1 LRDRFEKYLSALKA
15 RIQARDALG
24 ALVNDIKD
32 GRRSFDECEREA
44 RQVQSNLPN
53 HADVPV
59 TDLSALI
66 DDMLKAAD
74 IERASNQVP
83 DGVTTYAPLI
93 ADQRRLAAEEL
104 PALPNRLSFAVREQA
119 KKAVWK
125 SVENLFKALREEA
138 DALPERLNPDSQSL
152 LALDRQVRWWQVVR
166 NENELDGKGAY
177 QAARETPRRLL
188 DKIASLLHHMQA
200 VTDLKTLQTW
210 LTHLIKLNR
219 ELNQP
224 PSNELP
230 PLPPEKKYEENEPV
244 LEPTA
249 LDDFSREIAYL
260 IELDIEDQNWRGR
273 ISEQNAES
281 MTAPEQAGELAPL
294 ETTAAQYEVRQVES
308 MQNRLRQLQ
317 QHLEDLIGK
326 IWRDLKLETPPNDS
340 SLMKLREEIE
350 VHASLLTPL
359 TEAHRLLTDKKAMAG
374 LGILEPRH
382 SDLGRL
388 DGYPLWLLS
397 GQRLVLK
404 GAFNALR
411 QDLIAALG
419 EQVAD
424 ILKRPTAVKDM
435 QKEVLCLPRG
445 EEVAIAA
452 RQAIREEMRNLSK
465 KASRSEVRAWWK
477 IVMDATAP
485 WAEGATQPPK
495 SSVSSPPPVVTRKSL
510 TRQKGFR
517 IPLEKNQD
525 KSVSTPPK
533 PIPPPKR

>member
-1 LRDRFEKYLSALKA
+1 
-15 RIQARDALG
+15 
-24 ALVNDIKD
+24 
-32 GRRSFDECEREA
+32 
-44 RQVQSNLPN
+44 
-53 HADVPV
+53 
-59 TDLSALI
+59 
-66 DDMLKAAD
+66 
-74 IERASNQVP
+74 
-83 DGVTTYAPLI
+83 
-93 ADQRRLAAEEL
+93 
-104 PALPNRLSFAVREQA
+104 
-119 KKAVWK
+119 
-125 SVENLFKALREEA
+125 
-138 DALPERLNPDSQSL
+138 
-152 LALDRQVRWWQVVR
+152 
-166 NENELDGKGAY
+166 
-177 QAARETPRRLL
+177 
-188 DKIASLLHHMQA
+188 
-200 VTDLKTLQTW
+200 
-210 LTHLIKLNR
+210 
-219 ELNQP
+219 
-224 PSNELP
+224 
-230 PLPPEKKYEENEPV
+230 
-244 LEPTA
+244 
-249 LDDFSREIAYL
+249 
-260 IELDIEDQNWRGR
+260 
-273 ISEQNAES
+273 
-281 MTAPEQAGELAPL
+281 
-294 ETTAAQYEVRQVES
+294 
-308 MQNRLRQLQ
+308 
-317 QHLEDLIGK
+317 
-326 IWRDLKLETPPNDS
+326 
-340 SLMKLREEIE
+340 
-350 VHASLLTPL
+350 L